1 MLALWQVATLMLV
14 ALGMAMSVAH
24 ALEMPGKMRLDRDAY
39 LTVQPIYYPGFTIGA
54 GFGEFGAML
63 AVAAL
68 LFVTPAGLAFQLTLA
83 ALVAL
88 VVAHLV
94 YWAVTHPTNRFW
106 LRDQKLS
113 RAGGAFFELGAGAGK
128 DTAAPDWRVARKRW
142 EYSHVGRAVLHAAG
156 LALLASAVAA
166 S

>member
-1 MLALWQVATLMLV
+1 MLSFWQVATLMLV
-14 ALGMAMSVAH
+14 ALGAAMSVAH
-24 ALEMPGKMRLDRDAY
+24 ALEMPGKMRLDKEAY

-68 LFVTPAGLAFQLTLA
+68 LFVTPAGLPFELTLA
-83 ALVAL
+83 ALIAL
-88 VVAHLV
+88 VAAHFV

-106 LRDQKLS
+106 LRGQKLS
-113 RAGGAFFELGAGAGK
+113 GAGAAFFAVGGGEDK
-128 DTAAPDWRVARKRW
+128 TSPDWKVARKRW
-142 EYSHVGRAVLHAAG
+142 EYSHIGRAVLQAAG